1 MPPEY
6 YFGIFIGL
14 MLIVLL
20 VLLFKPRPGARRAVR
35 RNSNDNDKD
44 QLVHQLSRIAD
55 SLEKLVGHLEA
66 AHVEASPLAE
76 KAAVLPQKALERS
89 DTEEKKIEQ
98 PSASEPRVNEPQV
111 EQPSASEPQVKER
124 HVSLSMFGR

>member
-6 YFGIFIGL
+6 YFGIVIAII
-14 MLIVLL
+14 LIVLL
-20 VLLFKPRPGARRAVR
+20 GLLLKPGLGTRRAVQ
-35 RNSNDNDKD
+35 RNSSDKD
-44 QLVHQLSRIAD
+44 QLANQLSRIAD
-55 SLEKLVGHLEA
+55 SLEKLVAHLGAAHLEA
-66 AHVEASPLAE
+66 SPPAE
-76 KAAVLPQKALERS
+76 KPAVPLQKALERS

-111 EQPSASEPQVKER
+111 EQPSESERHAKEA